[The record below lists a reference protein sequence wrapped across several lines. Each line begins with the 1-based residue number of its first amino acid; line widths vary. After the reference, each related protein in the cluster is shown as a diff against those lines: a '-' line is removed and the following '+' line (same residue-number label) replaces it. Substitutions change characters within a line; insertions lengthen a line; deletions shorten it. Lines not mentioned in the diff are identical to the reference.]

1 MNFGGFFPQNVH
13 FDSPSS
19 PLQLGTKEY
28 IKINSAKVYMLFS
41 GNDMVSADINGN
53 VITSENKNE
62 LLQSRTKYLE
72 QNRIIQ

>member
-1 MNFGGFFPQNVH
+1 MNFGGFFLQNLH

-28 IKINSAKVYMLFS
+28 IKINSGKVYMLFS
-41 GNDMVSADINGN
+41 GNDMVSVDINGN

>member
-1 MNFGGFFPQNVH
+1 
-13 FDSPSS
+13 
-19 PLQLGTKEY
+19 
-28 IKINSAKVYMLFS
+28 MLFS